1 MCYLY
6 DIQYNAK
13 ETPYRIP
20 GAGVHL
26 KIILEQTEETDE
38 PAYQKQSHLDE

>member
-1 MCYLY
+1 M
-6 DIQYNAK
+6 IYNI
-13 ETPYRIP
+13 TPKKHHIVP